1 MPRADPMGPETSAAI
16 AEVFHL
22 YDPPVWLVT
31 ACDNERRGGF
41 IATSVIRA
49 SIVPDIPRIL
59 IAVAKHH
66 HTWGLIES
74 SGAFALHLLAAD
86 DLASVWR
93 FGLESGHDI
102 DKLAGLVLSETPG
115 GAPLYADA
123 ICWLDCR
130 VEAHM
135 DTGDRTA
142 YLAEAVGGEVL
153 RRGDVLTV
161 ARLLR
166 DAPKERRAE
175 LKHLYRQD
183 QDTDR
188 AAILRWRH
196 HRT

>member
-1 MPRADPMGPETSAAI
+1 MSPETSAAI

-31 ACDNERRGGF
+31 ARDNERRGGF
-41 IATSVIRA
+41 IATSVTRA

-59 IAVAKHH
+59 MAVAKHH
-66 HTWGLIES
+66 HTWELIES

-93 FGLESGHDI
+93 FGLESSHDI
-102 DKLAGLVLSETPG
+102 DKLADLVQYETPCG
-115 GAPLYADA
+115 MPLYTDA
-123 ICWLDCR
+123 MCWLDCR
-130 VEAHM
+130 VEARM

-142 YLAEAVGGEVL
+142 YLAEAVGGEVF

-166 DAPKERRAE
+166 DAPKERLAE

-183 QDTDR
+183 QGTDR

-196 HRT
+196 HPD